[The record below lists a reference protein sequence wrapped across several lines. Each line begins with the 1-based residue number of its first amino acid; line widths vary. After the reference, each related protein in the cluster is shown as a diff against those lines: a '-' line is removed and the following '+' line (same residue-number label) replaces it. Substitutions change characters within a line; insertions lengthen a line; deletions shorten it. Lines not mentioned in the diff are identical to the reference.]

1 MAPHPVFCLRV
12 ILLSAEVLDVNV
24 STQSGVVGQIPAYV
38 VWIFVNDDVVTIP
51 IPAISKG

>member
-1 MAPHPVFCLRV
+1 MAPHPVFCLRM

-24 STQSGVVGQIPAYV
+24 STQSRVVGQIPAYV
-38 VWIFVNDDVVTIP
+38 VWIFVNDDVIAVP